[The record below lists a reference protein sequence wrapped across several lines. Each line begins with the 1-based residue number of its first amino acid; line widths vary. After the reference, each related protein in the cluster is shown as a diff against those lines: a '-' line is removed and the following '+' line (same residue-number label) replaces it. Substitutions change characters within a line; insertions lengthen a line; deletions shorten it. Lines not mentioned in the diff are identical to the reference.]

1 MKNRLGLLALGAAL
15 GFGLVNMNPI
25 EPWVPKPA
33 LSLISISQADARPRG
48 HARREV
54 RRVSRRTARRTTRRV
69 VRRTSVAGCPLR
81 TGYYYCGGVY
91 YRPITEN
98 GTTVY
103 IVVNP

>member
-1 MKNRLGLLALGAAL
+1 MKNSLGCLALGAAL
-15 GFGLVNMNPI
+15 GLGLMNMNPFK
-25 EPWVPKPA
+25 PMVPEAA
-33 LSLISISQADARPRG
+33 LSLISISQANARPRG
-48 HARREV
+48 HVRREV
-54 RRVSRRTARRTTRRV
+54 RRTSRRTARRTTRRV
-69 VRRTSVAGCPLR
+69 VRRRSVAGCPLR